1 MVRRY
6 CISTMVLLLALLG
19 GISQGF
25 SVGKAIIRC
34 ANAATAQPKPVA
46 NSITI
51 TNTSGAAIVNYP
63 FQFGRPFLQRAIP
76 HAPQVLINGRPVTT
90 QADVKNRYPDGSV
103 EFAVIAVLV
112 PSMPNNMPVTLSF
125 ADTTR
130 KDETPLTQGQMLDPS
145 YKFDA
150 VMTLTPASGTARTA
164 SARQMLSDGN
174 CKPWTSGQIAQTMIC
189 ADDSAARK
197 YDIGF
202 GDGYHPFRPRFYA
215 TFWPATHQ
223 VYVRAVG
230 ENGLTTELED
240 LGYKLSI
247 SVGSAS
253 PTVVYTK
260 DLTGATLQGIPPN
273 SLFHVVDWALSRWTR
288 EFWIDGTPSAQV
300 NIDNNLAYLETTRF
314 LPNLDPAISVPATQI
329 ANGYNGYL
337 AAPHDI
343 YDGYWHHGV
352 PWISAMGTAGDSAH
366 IGPYPAWVM
375 VWLHSPDWRARV
387 MALNGADLAAAWPMN
402 LRESDPT
409 RRFQRS
415 DAVGSGT
422 GLGHTI
428 SAAGRPSA
436 VLRAGEVGPDN
447 LVKVGPIAAPR
458 TGNPWTWD
466 DAHQPSAWF
475 PQYILTGDPW
485 YLDELYAWAGVTVFG
500 DAPAD
505 AACSLSCAYFRGPNG
520 TYGGLWGY
528 KAARAVAWTLRGRAE
543 AAFAAPDGAPE
554 KFYFTYMTN
563 DAISK
568 WEGGLGITGTP
579 FDGNAE
585 KVWAAKW
592 GDPWTTNPHSP
603 VSGQVP
609 PLGNMASI
617 CDPGGSAPLC
627 NYSAATQTAWG
638 LKVGANGSLDDPWM
652 NFYLEYAVGRTAELG
667 FAVRPIQLQL
677 GKLPI
682 GIIASSQPWLLGV
695 YTTGV
700 EKTGG
705 GWWPSWNDLIA
716 NGMDSTYVASLKTH
730 WANGLQGG
738 RQTWVTPGLA
748 MLVDAGAPGATA
760 AWNWYKT
767 NAYSVTPAA
776 YLARDPR
783 WAIVPR
789 TDANDLPPQPTAI
802 P

>member
-1 MVRRY
+1 MVKRY
-6 CISTMVLLLALLG
+6 WISALVLLLALLA
-19 GISQGF
+19 GIPQGF
-25 SVGKAIIRC
+25 SVGKPTMRC
-34 ANAATAQPKPVA
+34 ANAATAPPRPVA

-51 TNTSGAAIVNYP
+51 TNTRGAAIVNYP

-103 EFAVIAVLV
+103 EFAVMAVVV
-112 PSMPNNMPVTLSF
+112 PSLPNNMPVTLAF

-130 KDETPLTQGQMLDPS
+130 KDNTPLTQAQMLDPS
-145 YKFDA
+145 YNFDA
-150 VMTLTPASGTARTA
+150 LMTLTPASGTAQTA
-164 SARQMLSDGN
+164 SARQMLSNGN

-202 GDGYHPFRPRFYA
+202 GDSYHPFRPRFYA

-240 LGYKLSI
+240 LAYKLSI

-273 SLFHVVDWALSRWTR
+273 SLFHVVHWALSRWTR
-288 EFWIDGTPSAQV
+288 EFWIGGTPSAQV
-300 NIDNNLAYLETTRF
+300 NIDNNLAYLESTRF

-329 ANGYNGYL
+329 ANSYNGYL

-343 YDGYWHHGV
+343 YDGYWNHGV
-352 PWISAMGTAGDSAH
+352 PWNSAMGVAGDSTH
-366 IGPYPAWVM
+366 IGPYPIWVM

-409 RRFQRS
+409 RRFQRR

-422 GLGHTI
+422 GLGRTI
-428 SAAGRPSA
+428 SAAGRPLMAKFYDATATATS
-436 VLRAGEVGPDN
+436 DN
-447 LVKVGPIAAPR
+447 PKEVGPIASPR
-458 TGNPWTWD
+458 IGNPWAWD

-485 YLDELYAWAGVTVFG
+485 YLDELYAWAGITVFE
-500 DAPAD
+500 DAPFP
-505 AACSLSCAYFRGPNG
+505 YRGPDG
-520 TYGGLWGY
+520 SYGGLLGY
-528 KAARAVAWTLRGRAE
+528 RAARAVAWTLRGRAE
-543 AAFAAPDGAPE
+543 AASAAPDGAPE
-554 KFYFTYMTN
+554 KSYLTYMTN
-563 DAISK
+563 DAISR

-585 KVWAAKW
+585 KVWGAKL

-609 PLGNMASI
+609 PLGNMASV

-627 NYSAATQTAWG
+627 NYRAATETAWG
-638 LKVGANGSLDDPWM
+638 LKVGANGSFDDPWM

-667 FAVRPIQLQL
+667 FAMRPIQMQL

-682 GIIASSQPWLLGV
+682 GIVASSQPWFLGA
-695 YTTGV
+695 YTMGV

-705 GWWPSWNDLIA
+705 GWWRTWNDLIA
-716 NGMDSTYVASLKTH
+716 NGMDPTYVANLKTQ

-738 RQTWVTPGLA
+738 RQQWVTPGLA
-748 MLVDAGAPGATA
+748 MLVDAGAPGAAA

-789 TDANDLPPQPTAI
+789 TDAIKLPPQPTAI